1 MITRSTALR
10 DNYGPAPALAHLPR
24 CQDLAPGGDLA
35 APVAPRWGA
44 AQVQQQQAGHRAGS
58 SAAWREEIGVG
69 GGRLAVADRSQH
81 VPVLL
86 HRCLELL
93 GPALADRP
101 AVVLDATVGLG
112 GHAAALLE
120 AHPAL
125 TLIGLDRDPQAVRVA
140 TERLRAY
147 SSRVHL
153 VHAVYDELPTVLGDL
168 GIPRLD
174 GALFDLG
181 VSSLQLDAVERGFSY
196 ARDAVLDMRMDSS
209 AGPTAADVLNGYSH
223 AELTRVLRE
232 YGEERFASRIAA
244 AVVAH
249 RPLGSTAQLVEIVYQ
264 SVPAATRRH
273 GGHPAKRTFQALR
286 IEVNGEL
293 AALRS
298 AIPAALNLLAVGGR
312 LVALA
317 YHSLEDRIVK
327 RSLAELATSRTPAG
341 LPVELPDHGPELRM
355 LTRRA
360 ERADLA
366 EIASNPR
373 SASVRLRAA
382 QRIAPAAQR
391 VSSRPEPTP

>member
-1 MITRSTALR
+1 M
-10 DNYGPAPALAHLPR
+10 
-24 CQDLAPGGDLA
+24 
-35 APVAPRWGA
+35 
-44 AQVQQQQAGHRAGS
+44 
-58 SAAWREEIGVG
+58 
-69 GGRLAVADRSQH
+69 ADRSQH

-86 HRCLELL
+86 HRCMELL
-93 GPALADRP
+93 GPALADRS

-125 TLIGLDRDPQAVRVA
+125 TLIGLDRDPQAVMVA
-140 TERLRAY
+140 TDRLRAY
-147 SSRVHL
+147 SGRIHL
-153 VHAVYDELPTVLGDL
+153 VHAVYDELPDVLENL

-174 GALFDLG
+174 GVLFDLG

-209 AGPTAADVLNGYSH
+209 TGPTAADVLNGYSH
-223 AELTRVLRE
+223 ADLARVLRD

-244 AVVAH
+244 AVVAQ
-249 RPLGSTAQLVEIVYQ
+249 RPLNTTAQLVEIVYQ

-298 AIPAALNLLAVGGR
+298 AIPAALSVLAVGGR

-327 RSLAELATSRTPAG
+327 RSLAQLSISRTPAG
-341 LPVELPDHGPELRM
+341 LPVELPDHGPQLRT
-355 LTRRA
+355 LTRGA

-366 EIASNPR
+366 EIEANPR
-373 SASVRLRAA
+373 AASVRLRAA
-382 QRIAPAAQR
+382 QRIAPAPQHGSGA
-391 VSSRPEPTP
+391 PEPTS

>member
-1 MITRSTALR
+1 M
-10 DNYGPAPALAHLPR
+10 
-24 CQDLAPGGDLA
+24 
-35 APVAPRWGA
+35 
-44 AQVQQQQAGHRAGS
+44 
-58 SAAWREEIGVG
+58 
-69 GGRLAVADRSQH
+69 
-81 VPVLL
+81 
-86 HRCLELL
+86 ELL
-93 GPALADRP
+93 GPALADRS

-125 TLIGLDRDPQAVRVA
+125 TLIGLDRDPQAVMVA
-140 TERLRAY
+140 TDRLRAY
-147 SSRVHL
+147 SGRIHL
-153 VHAVYDELPTVLGDL
+153 VHAVYDELPDVLENL

-174 GALFDLG
+174 GVLFDLG

-209 AGPTAADVLNGYSH
+209 TGPTAADVLNGYSH
-223 AELTRVLRE
+223 ADLARVLRD

-244 AVVAH
+244 AVVAQ
-249 RPLGSTAQLVEIVYQ
+249 RPLNTTAQLVEIVYQ

-298 AIPAALNLLAVGGR
+298 AIPAALSVLAVGGR

-327 RSLAELATSRTPAG
+327 RSLAQLSISRTPAG
-341 LPVELPDHGPELRM
+341 LPVELPDHGPQLRT
-355 LTRRA
+355 LTRGA

-366 EIASNPR
+366 EIEANPR
-373 SASVRLRAA
+373 AASVRLRAA
-382 QRIAPAAQR
+382 QRIAPAPQHGSGA
-391 VSSRPEPTP
+391 PEPTS